1 MLLNAAT
8 QANMVAIILQNRV
21 AFGVIEGRQV
31 NCPFGE
37 MWLAQWTMY
46 AHCSN
51 RRLRLRSYPN
61 MPLMPLGILPEDI
74 CFIIFC
80 IWRN

>member
-1 MLLNAAT
+1 MHLEK
-8 QANMVAIILQNRV
+8 RGRR
-21 AFGVIEGRQV
+21 GVQ
-31 NCPFGE
+31 CMP
-37 MWLAQWTMY
+37 
-46 AHCSN
+46 HCN
-51 RRLRLRSYPN
+51 IRRLRLLPYPN